1 MSGRIL
7 LVALILFIGLLAIV
21 GRVVQ
26 LTVIEGEALAA
37 LAAGQH
43 RKRVIETPP
52 RGTIVDRNSRRL
64 AFSLGAESL
73 FVHPSKVSTSVSGMS
88 EVLAESLGLP
98 AYQITA
104 AINSSAPFVWL
115 KRGVSRDTAAH
126 IKGLQF
132 PGIGSIPTQ
141 RRVYPHGNLAAS
153 VLGFVNVDAK
163 GIGGLEVS
171 YDRYLLGKARGAL
184 GERDARGRMILADG
198 GPTAPEIFKVKLA
211 LDAKIQY
218 IAERELRRAVSDT
231 GARAGSVTIIDPKT
245 FGILAL
251 AQMPSFDPHFP
262 GRYPA
267 GTHRNRVVSDCY
279 EPGSTVKALLVAAA
293 LDTGEFGETDP
304 IFCEHGAYRIGRHT
318 IHDVHPHGDLT
329 VHGVLT
335 RSSNIGAVK
344 IGAQLGTAVYHR
356 YLQTFGFGGKTGVD
370 LPGEIAGILPSAQK
384 WSTIRLA
391 TASFGQGIAVT
402 PLQLI
407 SAYGALANG
416 GTLMRP
422 HLVTEVSNEAGK
434 VIFKQEPTVIRQ
446 VIEPATAAR
455 VRNLLAA
462 VVEPGGTGWRAQV
475 AGFRVAGK
483 TGTSQKIDPGGG
495 YSAKGRIA
503 SFIGMVPADRP
514 RIVVLVVIDEPKTSV
529 YGGTVAAPVFQAVA
543 RDSLIHLGVPS
554 NLNVGS
560 DVELVRN
567 AVSGPMS
574 VEKAKVPSLPDTTTS
589 AGATEQRLIEDDFLG
604 LSLRAAM
611 RKAYTN
617 GLKITVSG
625 SGYVTRQI
633 ARMDSDSG
641 GRVYELILEN
651 GL

>member
-7 LVALILFIGLLAIV
+7 IVAVILFVGLLAII

-26 LTVIEGEALAA
+26 LTVVEGEALAA

-43 RKRVIETPP
+43 RKRVIVTPP

-73 FVHPSKVSTSVSGMS
+73 FVHPSKVSTSASGMTG
-88 EVLAESLGLP
+88 VLADSLDLP
-98 AYQITA
+98 SDKINA

-115 KRGVSRDTAAH
+115 KRGVSRETAEH
-126 IKGLQF
+126 IIGLQF
-132 PGIGSIPTQ
+132 PGIGSRPSQ

-153 VLGFVNVDAK
+153 VLGFVDIDAK

-171 YDRYLLGKARGAL
+171 YDRYLRGKARGAL

-198 GPTAPEIFKVKLA
+198 GPIAPDIFKVKLS

-218 IAERELRRAVSDT
+218 IAERELRRAVIDT

-251 AQMPSFDPHFP
+251 AQMPGFDPHFP
-262 GRYPA
+262 GKYPTGA
-267 GTHRNRVVSDCY
+267 RRNRVVSDCY

-293 LDTGEFGETDP
+293 LDTGEFGEADP

-329 VHGVLT
+329 VHGILT

-344 IGAQLGTAVYHR
+344 IGEQLGTTVYHK

-370 LPGEIAGILPSAQK
+370 LPGEIAGILPSSQK

-422 HLVTEVSNEAGK
+422 HLVTEVSSGSGK
-434 VIFKQEPTVIRQ
+434 VIFKQEPTVVRQ

-455 VRNLLAA
+455 VRNMLAA
-462 VVEPGGTGWRAQV
+462 VVDAGGTGWRAQV

-483 TGTSQKIDPGGG
+483 TGTSQKVDPRGG

-503 SFIGMVPADRP
+503 SFVGMVPAERP

-529 YGGTVAAPVFQAVA
+529 YGGTVAAPVFRAVA

-554 NLNVGS
+554 DLNVGS
-560 DVELVRN
+560 DLELVRN
-567 AVSGPMS
+567 AAPGRIS
-574 VEKAKVPSLPDTTTS
+574 VQTGKVASLRDTSMGEGVKANKL
-589 AGATEQRLIEDDFLG
+589 AEDDFLG

-611 RKAYTN
+611 RKAYTK
-617 GLKITVSG
+617 GLEITFSG
-625 SGYVTRQI
+625 SGYVTSQI
-633 ARMDSDSG
+633 ARTDSDSG
-641 GRVYELILEN
+641 ERVYELILEN